1 MWLAGG
7 MRREAQRGTH
17 LDAVGTRVDEDA
29 RHSRAVEGVEI
40 MWPLMP
46 TLWKNALHSSRS
58 PTTRSGQR
66 SALTRVNVSKA
77 GAHRA

>member
-58 PTTRSGQR
+58 PTTPDRV
-66 SALTRVNVSKA
+66 SAALSHA
-77 GAHRA
+77 

>member
-7 MRREAQRGTH
+7 MRREAHRGTH

-46 TLWKNALHSSRS
+46 TLWEGALHTWGS
-58 PTTRSGQR
+58 PSTQSGQH
-66 SALTRVNVSKA
+66 SALAPMKVSKA